1 MLHFRWETSLLG
13 RPIGPC
19 GAKRPPWP
27 GGFAEGA
34 WGSRTTYWVSWQS
47 ARSIA
52 PAASASLQTLLTFG
66 TRQASVRRA
75 PIEPSTS
82 ATQRTTT
89 PPNARS
95 ASAGAGAATM
105 TSGGVPRGSAGVW
118 MPLARQ
124 LLLGR
129 SAGLTKLLSHG
140 VWRLCIRR
148 LRSPLWWAGRCV
160 VRMAGLTKRAQLWHR
175 TRWPEARGHTQ

>member
-1 MLHFRWETSLLG
+1 M
-13 RPIGPC
+13 
-19 GAKRPPWP
+19 
-27 GGFAEGA
+27 
-34 WGSRTTYWVSWQS
+34 
-47 ARSIA
+47 
-52 PAASASLQTLLTFG
+52 
-66 TRQASVRRA
+66 RRA

-89 PPNARS
+89 PPNARG

-140 VWRLCIRR
+140 VWRLF
-148 LRSPLWWAGRCV
+148 AGCDHLSGGLVAVLCV
-160 VRMAGLTKRAQLWHR
+160 WLV
-175 TRWPEARGHTQ
+175 